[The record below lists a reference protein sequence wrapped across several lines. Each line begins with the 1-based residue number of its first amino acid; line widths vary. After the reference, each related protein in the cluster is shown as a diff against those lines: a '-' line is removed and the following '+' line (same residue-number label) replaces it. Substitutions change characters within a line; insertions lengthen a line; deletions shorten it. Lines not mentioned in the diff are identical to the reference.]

1 VSNNIKCLPKRGRIG
16 KEKKSHG
23 SHAIIGFAPN
33 QRDLHSLLWNG
44 TAKES
49 RECLLTLVERK
60 TRLEVILKLPNRT
73 AIAVRQAFDQLEWQ
87 LGSQLFRTMFRSIT
101 LDNGV
106 EFSLVKELEHSVF
119 TNDTRTTL
127 YFAHPYCSSER
138 GTSENHNGIIR
149 RFLPKG
155 TNFNRVSDTRIR
167 EIQDWMNT
175 YPRKI
180 LAGFTP
186 LHCFKEA
193 FGLKD
198 QTIELLEACS

>member
-1 VSNNIKCLPKRGRIG
+1 VYSGH
-16 KEKKSHG
+16 KE
-23 SHAIIGFAPN
+23 
-33 QRDLHSLLWNG
+33 
-44 TAKES
+44 T

-73 AIAVRQAFDQLEWQ
+73 AVAVRQAFDQLEWQ

-167 EIQDWMNT
+167 EIQDWINT

-180 LAGFTP
+180 LGGHIP
-186 LHCFKEA
+186 LHCFK
-193 FGLKD
+193 
-198 QTIELLEACS
+198 